1 MSSAQ
6 NVAVIGLGMIGGSVA
21 RGLAARGVKVSGYD
35 KDRASIEAAIAEGV
49 ITRALSPEL
58 DDLDDT
64 EAVVIAV
71 YGDAAVDMLPKLA
84 PFADRLRLVT
94 DVGSTKQVIV
104 SAAEKSPVAPC
115 FVGAHPFAGDHRS
128 GFAASRFDLFE
139 KEIVYICQ
147 TASSTPDS
155 VALAQWL
162 WTSLGAH
169 PLKIDAAEHDELV
182 AWTSHLPHMV
192 SIALALSLAG
202 AGIAR
207 RQLGRGGRDMV
218 RLAAGSPDVWAAI
231 SMDNADAI
239 EKALRGFEQQI
250 GDVRMLLK
258 AAARDAVRE
267 RLSKARQWTGP
278 GDHATRP

>member
-1 MSSAQ
+1 MSSVQ

-21 RGLAARGVKVSGYD
+21 RGLAGRGVNVIGYD

-58 DDLDDT
+58 DDLEDI

-71 YGDAAVDMLPKLA
+71 YGDAAVEILPKLA

-94 DVGSTKQVIV
+94 DVGSTKRVIV
-104 SAAEKSPVAPC
+104 SAAEKSPVATR

-128 GFAASRFDLFE
+128 GFAVSRFDLFE

-147 TASSTPDS
+147 TESSTPDS

-169 PLKIDAAEHDELV
+169 PLKIDAVEHDELL

-192 SIALALSLAG
+192 SIALALSLAN

-218 RLAAGSPDVWAAI
+218 RLAAGSPDVWTAI
-231 SMDNADAI
+231 SIDNAEAI
-239 EKALRGFEQQI
+239 ENALKGFEKQI
-250 GDVRMLLK
+250 GDLRKLVK
-258 AAARDAVRE
+258 ANARDTVRE
-267 RLSKARQWTGP
+267 RLTKARLWTGP
-278 GDHATRP
+278 GDH

>member
-1 MSSAQ
+1 MSPAQ

-21 RGLAARGVKVSGYD
+21 RGLAARGVSVIGYD
-35 KDRASIEAAIAEGV
+35 KDRAAIEAAIAEGV

-58 DDLDDT
+58 DDLDGT

-71 YGDAAVDMLPKLA
+71 YGDAAVDILPKLA

-94 DVGSTKQVIV
+94 DVGSTKRVIV
-104 SAAEKSPVAPC
+104 STAEKSPVAGC

-169 PLKIDAAEHDELV
+169 PLKIDAAEHDELL

-192 SIALALSLAG
+192 SIALALSLAN

-218 RLAAGSPDVWAAI
+218 RLAAGSPDVWTAI

-239 EKALRGFEQQI
+239 ENALKGFEDQI
-250 GDVRMLLK
+250 GELRKLFK
-258 AAARDAVRE
+258 ATARDKVRD

-278 GDHATRP
+278 GDHLSRP

>member
-1 MSSAQ
+1 MSSAK

-104 SAAEKSPVAPC
+104 SAAEKSPVAAR

-128 GFAASRFDLFE
+128 GYAASRFDLFE

-155 VALAQWL
+155 VAVAQWL

-169 PLKIDAAEHDELV
+169 PLKIEAVEHDELL

-192 SIALALSLAG
+192 SIALALSLAD

-239 EKALRGFEQQI
+239 EKALKGFEQQI
-250 GDVRMLLK
+250 GDVRRLLK
-258 AAARDAVRE
+258 ADARDRVRE

>member
-1 MSSAQ
+1 MI
-6 NVAVIGLGMIGGSVA
+6 VA
-21 RGLAARGVKVSGYD
+21 
-35 KDRASIEAAIAEGV
+35 
-49 ITRALSPEL
+49 
-58 DDLDDT
+58 
-64 EAVVIAV
+64 
-71 YGDAAVDMLPKLA
+71 
-84 PFADRLRLVT
+84 
-94 DVGSTKQVIV
+94 
-104 SAAEKSPVAPC
+104 AAEKSAVAAR

-169 PLKIDAAEHDELV
+169 PLKIDAVEHDELL

-192 SIALALSLAG
+192 SIALALSLAN

-218 RLAAGSPDVWAAI
+218 RLAAGSPDVWTAI
-231 SMDNADAI
+231 AIDNAEAI
-239 EKALRGFEQQI
+239 DSALEGFEKQI
-250 GDVRMLLK
+250 GDLRRLFE
-258 AAARDAVRE
+258 ANARDTVRE

-278 GDHATRP
+278 GEQTSAP

>member
-1 MSSAQ
+1 MLALFVRIRSE
-6 NVAVIGLGMIGGSVA
+6 GYLGS
-21 RGLAARGVKVSGYD
+21 LHGVLSLVRLIEQ
-35 KDRASIEAAIAEGV
+35 RAGPDGCS
-49 ITRALSPEL
+49 RL
-58 DDLDDT
+58 
-64 EAVVIAV
+64 
-71 YGDAAVDMLPKLA
+71 YMLPKLA
-84 PFADRLRLVT
+84 RFADRLRLVT
-94 DVGSTKQVIV
+94 DVGSTKRVIV
-104 SAAEKSPVAPC
+104 SAAENSPVAPR

-147 TASSTPDS
+147 TSSSTPDS

-169 PLKIDAAEHDELV
+169 PLKIDAVEHDELL

-192 SIALALSLAG
+192 SIALASSLAS

-218 RLAAGSPDVWAAI
+218 RLAAGSPDVWTAI
-231 SMDNADAI
+231 SMDNAESI
-239 EKALRGFEQQI
+239 ENALRGFEKQI
-250 GDVRMLLK
+250 VDLRKLLK
-258 AAARDAVRE
+258 SGDADPIRE

-278 GDHATRP
+278 GDH

>member
-104 SAAEKSPVAPC
+104 SAAEKSPVAAR

-128 GFAASRFDLFE
+128 GYAASRFDLFE

-155 VALAQWL
+155 VAVAQWL

-169 PLKIDAAEHDELV
+169 PLKIEAVEHDELL

-192 SIALALSLAG
+192 SIALALSLAD

-239 EKALRGFEQQI
+239 EKALKGFEQQI
-250 GDVRMLLK
+250 GDVRRLLK
-258 AAARDAVRE
+258 ADARDRVRE